1 MYLSEKQEVVSK
13 NTQASHSDLSQLN
26 AVSLRLEVFDPVV
39 GQGRSSQANFR
50 INGGATKI
58 LAFN

>member
-1 MYLSEKQEVVSK
+1 MTLCLVYLSEKQGAVSK

-39 GQGRSSQANFR
+39 GQGPALESPDGSLRS
-50 INGGATKI
+50 
-58 LAFN
+58 